1 MRSAALVDVM
11 KMVIMMGKRMYV
23 TVSSAKKNDIE
34 PITVKNER
42 SENQSN
48 YKSSQRS

>member
-1 MRSAALVDVM
+1 MRSAAFMVSM
-11 KMVIMMGKRMYV
+11 KLVIMMGKKMYV

-34 PITVKNER
+34 PITVKDER

-48 YKSSQRS
+48 YESSQRS